1 MKWNIDLGDEHIKE
15 TTFAK
20 RKSISILLG
29 QNSPPQKMYVHK
41 KQVIKYGSI
50 V

>member
-29 QNSPPQKMYVHK
+29 QNSPPKNVC
-41 KQVIKYGSI
+41 S
-50 V
+50 